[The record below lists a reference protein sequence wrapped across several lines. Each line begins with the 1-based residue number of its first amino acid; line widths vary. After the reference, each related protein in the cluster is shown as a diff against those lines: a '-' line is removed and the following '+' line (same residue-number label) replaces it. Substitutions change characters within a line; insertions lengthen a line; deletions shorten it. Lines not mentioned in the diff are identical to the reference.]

1 MGRVVLRLGRARG
14 TDLGRGW
21 YILVGLMTLLIVVL
35 IGFAAYMTY
44 EGSLAMCASGAA
56 SCDATPPSGR

>member
-1 MGRVVLRLGRARG
+1 V
-14 TDLGRGW
+14 GRGW

-44 EGSLAMCASGAA
+44 EGAREMCAPGATN
-56 SCDATPPSGR
+56 CTNPPGL

>member
-1 MGRVVLRLGRARG
+1 
-14 TDLGRGW
+14 
-21 YILVGLMTLLIVVL
+21 MTLLIVVL